1 MPPIRPCMR
10 RRSLALAIAVATAAV
25 GSTSSAVRAQ
35 VVNAP
40 VAPDTIYV
48 VRSGP
53 LGGGVS
59 VIDLNGFGCSTGDP
73 TFDPTYQT
81 FQEGWS
87 NYVNNPNF
95 RLQGALLGLL
105 APTSTL
111 NGGSA
116 GVFTLTKNSALE
128 DLLLRAPDIASV
140 GDLMIGRPLDLVF
153 NDGPA
158 PFGCQ
163 AGGGNLCASDGHQ
176 LLSVTTSGPNTLAPT
191 PVAGMPLYVQIH
203 AGNPISFAPHPNPPP
218 LAAAPLCATPAI
230 AGMEPSSADSPL
242 ANLLVP
248 GDALGDPTNGVPPS
262 GLLTS
267 EQNTFFMGPSASS
280 GSLGN
285 CAPYTYRQQIGHFVY
300 MIDRRAHQVVAVNS
314 NTFEVVARIATP
326 DPTELAM
333 SPNVD
338 MLAVS
343 NRDADSVSFIDIDP
357 QSPTF
362 HTVVHVTSV
371 EDRPSG
377 IAWDPGNEDILV
389 CNEGS
394 DSVSILSAASFH
406 VRKRITRAL
415 HAPFG
420 VAITQ
425 RQQGFGFQ
433 RNVYFAYVLDRAGK
447 VTLFESGPN
456 GPNGWGFDQF
466 IGQTSAT
473 FREPKA
479 IQPDPLDLRSAV
491 WIAHEGQLDAN
502 GAPTHLTGGAVTKLV
517 LDSGVVGMI
526 PLLSN
531 ELPHMRSLTFAIA
544 RSIGTEQ
551 LTGNPLDIAFDD
563 QRNYGA
569 LPNVTSGFAGAAP
582 APTNGKSQ
590 VRSLQGSV
598 RNTNEATYMFLAVRN
613 PITGVS
619 SGVDVIDLLTGLRI
633 DTNAFRPG
641 IQSIPA
647 RGAVFVVDYFRQ

>member
-1 MPPIRPCMR
+1 M
-10 RRSLALAIAVATAAV
+10 
-25 GSTSSAVRAQ
+25 RAQ

-48 VRSGP
+48 VRSSP
-53 LGGGVS
+53 AGGGVS
-59 VIDLNGFGCSTGDP
+59 VIDLNGFGCSTGNP
-73 TFDPTYQT
+73 TFDPTYQS

-95 RLQGALLGLL
+95 RFQGALLGLP
-105 APTSTL
+105 APSSTL
-111 NGGSA
+111 DGGSA

-140 GDLMIGRPLDLVF
+140 GDLMIGAPLDLAF

-163 AGGGNLCASDGHQ
+163 AGGGNLCAIDGQ
-176 LLSVTTSGPNTLAPT
+176 QVLSVTSGGPNTLAP
-191 PVAGMPLYVQIH
+191 GPLFSGALGLIVH
-203 AGNPISFAPHPNPPP
+203 GGNPISFAPHPNPPP
-218 LAAAPLCATPAI
+218 IKHTPSCSVPLIAAAEPTPA
-230 AGMEPSSADSPL
+230 STSLS
-242 ANLLVP
+242 NLLVP
-248 GDALGDPTNGVPPS
+248 GDPFGDPTNGVPPS
-262 GLLTS
+262 GLLTR
-267 EQNTFFMGPSASS
+267 EQNTFFMGPSADT
-280 GSLGN
+280 GPIGA
-285 CAPYTYRQQIGHFVY
+285 CPTYVYRQQVGHFLY
-300 MIDRRAHQVVAVNS
+300 MIDRRARQVVVVNS
-314 NTFEVVARIATP
+314 NTFDVVTRIATP

-338 MLAVS
+338 VLAVS

-362 HTVVHVTSV
+362 HTVFHVTSV

-394 DSVSILSAASFH
+394 DSVSILSAATLQ
-406 VRKRITRAL
+406 VRKRVTRGL

-425 RQQGFGFQ
+425 RQATFGFH

-473 FREPKA
+473 FRAPKA

-502 GAPTHLTGGAVTKLV
+502 GAPTSLSGGALTKLV
-517 LDSGVVGMI
+517 LDSGVMGAI
-526 PLLSN
+526 PLLPN
-531 ELPHMRSLTFAIA
+531 EPPSMRSLTFGIA
-544 RSIGTEQ
+544 RSIGTDE

-563 QRNYGA
+563 QRNLGA
-569 LPNVTSGFAGAAP
+569 LPNVSSVFAAGPP
-582 APTNGKSQ
+582 APINGKSQ
-590 VRSLQGSV
+590 VRSVRGDV
-598 RNTNEATYMFLAVRN
+598 RNTNEATYLFVAVRD
-613 PITGVS
+613 PSTGVS
-619 SGVDVIDLLTGLRI
+619 SGVDVIDLLTGLRV

-647 RGAVFVVDYFRQ
+647 RGAVFVADYFRQ